1 MRAQL
6 QSWEWGFLISLIV
19 MFLVLV
25 IVAYSTEDCVDPSI
39 LNFFNAKKNQEVGNF
54 DCAK

>member
-39 LNFFNAKKNQEVGNF
+39 QNFFNAKKNQEVGNF